1 MKLAEYIQ
9 TKERELSI
17 LKHLTRITKEEFEI
31 KQYIQTYM
39 LLSIAKNNKYHN
51 VPTIRFLINEGVS
64 HTEFLDIDSNG
75 VYSIELCSDNIEEH
89 KTYANLNVIDKIA
102 LFNIDNLNQEITIED
117 IYSKV
122 LETTEIKNF
131 TYENSIY
138 RELAIEDLLYFDID
152 PYAKHKYIN
161 TIISK
166 SYYITEISNRL
177 FYFLD
182 DKVVIDNQQQLK
194 EYNYG
199 SVIEINNTPI
209 TLTEDGLKLLEMFY
223 I

>member
-1 MKLAEYIQ
+1 MKLADYIQ

-17 LKHLTRITKEEFEI
+17 LKHLTRITKDKYEI
-31 KQYIQTYM
+31 KKYIQTYM

-75 VYSIELCSDNIEEH
+75 VYSIELCSDNIEEN
-89 KTYANLNVIDKIA
+89 KAYANLNVIDKIA
-102 LFNIDNLNQEITIED
+102 LYNIDNLNQELTIDD
-117 IYSKV
+117 IYEKV
-122 LETTEIKNF
+122 IETTEVKNF

-138 RELAIEDLLYFDID
+138 RDMAIEDLLSFDID
-152 PYAKHKYIN
+152 PYAKQKYIN

-166 SYYITEISNRL
+166 SHYIINMPNRI
-177 FYFLD
+177 FYFIE
-182 DKVVIDNQQQLK
+182 DKVIVERNNKLK
-194 EYNYG
+194 EYDYG
-199 SVIEINNTPI
+199 SVIEINDTKI
-209 TLTEDGLKLLEMFY
+209 TLTEDGLKLLEMIY